1 MKVKFMAELSRGLID
16 ANNKKMKN
24 ETPEYMVGEDE
35 TFLNSALKQKR
46 RVGVKVWVPL
56 WFIDTGRRSI

>member
-1 MKVKFMAELSRGLID
+1 MKVKSMAELPRGLID

-35 TFLNSALKQKR
+35 TFLNSALKR
-46 RVGVKVWVPL
+46 HTPEHVRPN
-56 WFIDTGRRSI
+56 

>member
-1 MKVKFMAELSRGLID
+1 MKVKFMAELFRGLID

-24 ETPEYMVGEDE
+24 ETPEYTVGEDE
-35 TFLNSALKQKR
+35 TFLNSALNQKR

-56 WFIDTGRRSI
+56 WFIDTVRRSI